1 MTLGIH
7 SRVREKQPRMDIA
20 LITYVGLPELT
31 EDERR
36 LLEPLRARGLR
47 PRAVV
52 WDDPGVEWE
61 RFRLAV
67 VRTLWDYFLKPA
79 DFLAWLERVP
89 RRVEVLNP
97 PDVLR
102 WNGHKSYLLELAGK
116 GIPVTPTMLCPKG
129 RAASL
134 PELVAERGWESVV
147 VKPAVSGGGRLT
159 RRFEPAR
166 FAAEG
171 QAHLEAVLAE
181 GDALVQP
188 FLPALHEGGE
198 RSYIFFD
205 GVFSHAVVRPRTMEA
220 PGDIVPDGV
229 ALAPRADEVAL
240 SERVLAATPGRTL
253 YARVDVATG
262 PDGTPLLQELEVIEP
277 RLFLGSSEGAPERLA
292 DAIARYA
299 SR

>member
-1 MTLGIH
+1 
-7 SRVREKQPRMDIA
+7 MDIA
-20 LITYVGLPELT
+20 LITYWGLPELT
-31 EDERR
+31 EDDRR

-47 PRAVV
+47 PHIVR
-52 WDDPGVEWE
+52 WDDPDEDWRGY
-61 RFRLAV
+61 RLV
-67 VRTLWDYFLKPA
+67 LVRATWDYFLKPVE
-79 DFLAWLERVP
+79 FLAWLERVSSL
-89 RRVEVLNP
+89 VEVLNP

-102 WNGHKSYLLELAGK
+102 WNSHKSYLLELAGK
-116 GIPVTPTMLCPKG
+116 GVPVTPTALCPRG

-134 PELVAERGWESVV
+134 PALVAERGWGAVV

-166 FAAEG
+166 LADEG
-171 QAHLEAVLAE
+171 QAHLETVLAE

-198 RSYIFFD
+198 RSYLFFD

-220 PGDIVPDGV
+220 EGGTLPDGV
-229 ALAPRADEVAL
+229 PMAPRAEEMAL
-240 SERVLAATPGRTL
+240 SERVLAAIPGRTL

-262 PDGTPLLQELEVIEP
+262 PEGTPLLQELEVIEP
-277 RLFLGSSEGAPERLA
+277 RLFFGASEAAPGRFAEALVRHL
-292 DAIARYA
+292 